1 MNIKGRNSGYGKTFL
16 FCLLLALLVAFSC
29 AATAEEE
36 TIVEDISDQLLISN
50 PLPIDFTGGYAPQ
63 ADGYKGELV
72 YEDPTIRVSIEYKDA
87 SAYIHGYRGRDAGYW
102 VVDVEIGDASQLRTA
117 SAFSFDS
124 DSTKPIEAMAE
135 EVNAVVAFNGDYVTR
150 LNEGLIIRQ
159 GKTFRDRL
167 KGKRDVLLIDEDGD
181 FHTILAEEHP
191 EDMDKTQINGKKVVN
206 ALCFGPALIKDG
218 KKNAN
223 LDTAP
228 LYSNPDKYKERLV
241 LCQIGHLEYLVV
253 ACGVRRGVTLT
264 EMTDLILGLGL
275 DVQQAYNLDGGM
287 STQILFLGRRI
298 NNTSRTSEDSRKL
311 VDIVYFASAYRPDP
325 Q

>member
-1 MNIKGRNSGYGKTFL
+1 MTQPRIFAVLMTWLLMAAPLTVQAEVIKLPMDFSGGTQPVRKYEIGL
-16 FCLLLALLVAFSC
+16 M
-29 AATAEEE
+29 E
-36 TIVEDISDQLLISN
+36 
-50 PLPIDFTGGYAPQ
+50 
-63 ADGYKGELV
+63 
-72 YEDPTIRVSIEYKDA
+72 YEDPSIHVTRQSEDVTLPNGDETRLYVLRVKIA
-87 SAYIHGYRGRDAGYW
+87 
-102 VVDVEIGDASQLRTA
+102 DASQLRTL
-117 SAFSFDS
+117 SMQGFDKIGRLGS
-124 DSTKPIEAMAE
+124 IEVMANR
-135 EVNAVVAFNGDYVTR
+135 VNAVVAFNGDYYSADANRFV
-150 LNEGLIIRQ
+150 LRQ
-159 GKTFRDRL
+159 GIVYRESMGPNQDL
-167 KGKRDVLLIDEDGD
+167 LLIDEDGD